1 LSDVLIGS
9 CQLEGTSVMSDKQF
23 EPFYERVLIHE
34 RIAKNL
40 PIPVV
45 GKLLLSFFLAC
56 LFLVPYFL
64 VLYEDKSEPAKIV
77 EWKWEWE
84 WLIGAIIFFAMSFLY
99 YATHTFRNLFLLL
112 DAHWKPINNQS
123 NYIDHANEV
132 LSDKKFLW
140 IAALIGVF
148 NLGMGWLF
156 GMPKGIESILN
167 LPIIISWGYFLVGA
181 VCGLATAGI
190 FGVIRVFTF
199 LCQKGS
205 FDLDYTAP
213 DGCGG
218 VRFLGDAI
226 IKFSSVTLIVCVM
239 ISIYIINVEWK
250 DGDDLL
256 VKVFIWL
263 WVIFPYLLSLLVAVA
278 PAVGVNQLLRK
289 YKSDEDCK
297 LKEESRQ
304 LLNKINNLS
313 KNSQLNELQGKYEH
327 IGELRKK
334 LYQMRTWPFGFSE
347 YYQYSIVFISNIF
360 LPIFSQLENLP
371 HLLKKLLHLN

>member
-1 LSDVLIGS
+1 
-9 CQLEGTSVMSDKQF
+9 MSDKQF
-23 EPFYERVLIHE
+23 EPFYERVFNHE
-34 RIAKNL
+34 KIAKNL

-64 VLYEDKSEPAKIV
+64 MLYGDKSEAVKEV
-77 EWKWEWE
+77 EWQWE
-84 WLIGAIIFFAMSFLY
+84 WLIGLIIFFAMSFLY

-112 DAHWKPINNQS
+112 DAHWGPINNQS
-123 NYIDHANEV
+123 NYIDHANDV

-140 IAALIGVF
+140 IAGLIGAF

-156 GMPKGIESILN
+156 GMPKGIESTLN
-167 LPIIISWGYFLVGA
+167 LSIISWGYFLVGA
-181 VCGLATAGI
+181 VCGLAAAGI

-205 FDLDYTAP
+205 FDFDYTAP

-250 DGDDLL
+250 DEGNLL

-263 WVIFPYLLSLLVAVA
+263 WVAFPYFLSLLVVVA

-304 LLNKINNLS
+304 LLNKMNTLS
-313 KNSQLNELQGKYEH
+313 ENSQLNELQEKYKH
-327 IGELRKK
+327 IGELREK
-334 LYQMRTWPFGFSE
+334 LYQMRTWPFGLSE
-347 YYQYSIVFISNIF
+347 YYQYGAVFISNIL
-360 LPIFSQLENLP
+360 LPIFSHLENLP
-371 HLLKKLLHLN
+371 DPLKNLLRLN